1 MILFL
6 NKIDL
11 FQAKLK
17 FSSVSSYFP
26 DFKGNLAHKSQSN
39 ALSGDDKD
47 YLATSRFFQRKF
59 IKLNKSSEKEV
70 YAHFTNATGQSLSP
84 SQLMVCRYHHSSK
97 RYGFCAGYDH
107 E

>member
-26 DFKGNLAHKSQSN
+26 DFKGTLIQNYSVSFFL
-39 ALSGDDKD
+39 GDDKD

-70 YAHFTNATGQSLSP
+70 YAHFTNATGLSSFP
-84 SQLMVCRYHHSSK
+84 QTDV
-97 RYGFCAGYDH
+97 G
-107 E
+107 